1 MKSRERW
8 NVLIIGLLLLGD
20 LASLLL
26 ALRLISSHF
35 GQLILDPWFGAFAA
49 GNLVALKLL
58 GQYNPDG
65 AISRVDETFQVV
77 RNAAVI
83 TIALILLG
91 TIFEITMSIGPRGL
105 VKLGLFF
112 SLLTVPYRWLLRS
125 VQKMLFAYHIGTR
138 QTVIIGTTQRGD
150 EISRRIREQP
160 GLGYDLVGFVDDD
173 LPPPGSPFEPLLG
186 DLKALPALLQK
197 HNISEVIITL
207 DKPEHESLLKL
218 MSTINGAPV
227 EIKILPDMYE
237 VVTGLARTEHIYG
250 LPLIRINPDFITP
263 FQRYVKRAIDV
274 VIALAGLLIIGPLL
288 LAMAILVRL
297 TSPGPAIF
305 IQERVGYRG
314 KRFNIHKLRTMVE
327 NAEGATGPVWAQ
339 ADDPRTTPIGRVL
352 RRLRIDELPQLWNVL
367 LGNMSLVGPRPERP
381 HFVDWFVGEFPYYY
395 RRLQVRPGITG
406 WAQVRGNYDTSLE
419 DVRRKLK
426 DDFFYIENFSIRL
439 DLKILL
445 MTIRVVLSGQG
456 T

>member
-1 MKSRERW
+1 MKSRDRW

-20 LASLLL
+20 LAGLLL
-26 ALRLISSHF
+26 ALRLISSNF
-35 GQLILDPWFGAFAA
+35 GRLIMDPWFGAFAV
-49 GNLVALKLL
+49 GNLVALQLFS
-58 GQYNPDG
+58 QYNPDG
-65 AISRVDETFQVV
+65 AVSRVDEAFQVLT
-77 RNAAVI
+77 NAAVI

-91 TIFEITMSIGPRGL
+91 SIFEIPMSIGPRGL
-105 VKLGLFF
+105 VKLGVFF
-112 SLLTVPYRWLLRS
+112 SLFSIPYRWLLRS
-125 VQKMLFAYHIGTR
+125 VQKQLFAYNIGTR
-138 QTVIIGTTQRGD
+138 HTVIVGTTQRAD

-160 GLGYDLVGFVDDD
+160 GLGYDLVGFVDDG
-173 LPPPGSPFEPLLG
+173 LPPAGSSFEPLLG
-186 DLKALPALLQK
+186 DLGALPALLQK
-197 HNISEVIITL
+197 HNVSEVIITL
-207 DKPEHESLLKL
+207 DKPEHESLLQL

-263 FQRYVKRAIDV
+263 FQRYIKRALDV
-274 VIALAGLLIIGPLL
+274 VIALTGLLITSPLL
-288 LAMAILVRL
+288 LAMALLVRL

-314 KRFNIHKLRTMVE
+314 KRFTIHKLRTMVE
-327 NAEGATGPVWAQ
+327 NAEGATGPVWART
-339 ADDPRTTPIGRVL
+339 DDPRTTTIGRVL

-381 HFVDWFVGEFPYYY
+381 HFVDWFVGEFPYYN